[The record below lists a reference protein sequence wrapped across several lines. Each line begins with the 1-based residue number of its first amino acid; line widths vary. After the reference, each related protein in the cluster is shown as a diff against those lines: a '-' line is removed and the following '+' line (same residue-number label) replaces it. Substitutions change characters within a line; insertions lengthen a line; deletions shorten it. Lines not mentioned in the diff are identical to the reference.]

1 MDKRA
6 FDLCNED
13 QQKSRFLVKLKL
25 ETEHVISM
33 I

>member
-13 QQKSRFLVKLKL
+13 QQKVDFLVKLEL